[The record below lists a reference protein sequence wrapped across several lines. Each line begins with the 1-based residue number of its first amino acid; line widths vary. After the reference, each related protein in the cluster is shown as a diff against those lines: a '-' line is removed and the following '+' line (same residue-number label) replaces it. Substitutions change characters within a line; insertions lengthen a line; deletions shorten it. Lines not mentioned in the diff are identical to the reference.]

1 MPSSPK
7 RARRTNLVI
16 GAVLVGLLL
25 LIAVVNLVYTPYGP
39 LDVNIHA
46 RYAPPSLQHWF
57 GTDEFGRDIL
67 SRIMSGAG
75 VSTTVSVCS
84 VLFALLAGTSI
95 GAICGYAGGWFD
107 RLAAMLIDAL
117 MAFPGLLLALGIMTV
132 VGPSK
137 WGVVVAL
144 GLAYTPSVSRIA
156 RGAALSLRQRDF
168 VVASQTMG
176 NSGAWT
182 LLRHVLPHCVA
193 PLLVFSTSLFGSA
206 LLAESALSF
215 LGLGVPAP
223 EPTWGGM
230 LADGRTAIDQAIWV
244 VLFPGAAISLALFG
258 INLFGDGVRD
268 LLDPRMKGGM

>member
-7 RARRTNLVI
+7 RARRANLVI

-25 LIAVVNLVYTPYGP
+25 LIAVVNLVYTPYSP

-46 RYAPPSLQHWF
+46 RYAPPSPDHWF

-95 GAICGYAGGWFD
+95 GAVCGYAGGWFD

>member
-7 RARRTNLVI
+7 RARRANLVI

-57 GTDEFGRDIL
+57 GTDEFGRDVL

-84 VLFALLAGTSI
+84 VLFALIAGTSI
-95 GAICGYAGGWFD
+95 GAVCGYAGGWSD

-117 MAFPGLLLALGIMTV
+117 MAFPGLLLTLGIMTV

-168 VVASQTMG
+168 VVASRTMG

>member
-1 MPSSPK
+1 
-7 RARRTNLVI
+7 
-16 GAVLVGLLL
+16 
-25 LIAVVNLVYTPYGP
+25 
-39 LDVNIHA
+39 
-46 RYAPPSLQHWF
+46 
-57 GTDEFGRDIL
+57 
-67 SRIMSGAG
+67 
-75 VSTTVSVCS
+75 
-84 VLFALLAGTSI
+84 
-95 GAICGYAGGWFD
+95 
-107 RLAAMLIDAL
+107 
-117 MAFPGLLLALGIMTV
+117 
-132 VGPSK
+132 
-137 WGVVVAL
+137 
-144 GLAYTPSVSRIA
+144 LAYTPSVSRIA